1 MKFVVIF
8 GPPAV
13 GKMSVGYE
21 LARLT
26 GFRLFHNHMT
36 IELALSFF
44 DFGEPQFNCLVDE
57 FRRRIFEEVAA
68 SDLPGLIFTYVWALD
83 HPADKAFIDRSGDIF
98 RARGGDVYFV
108 ELEAEQQERLRRNE
122 SEFRLQQKPSK
133 RAVEESRRRLLEG
146 DLKYE
151 LNSGGDF
158 FYQDNYIK
166 IDNTRLAAAEA
177 ARKIVEVFGFAAAG
191 AANDGV
197 RPTADTPP
205 VM

>member
-36 IELALSFF
+36 IELALNFF
-44 DFGEPQFNCLVDE
+44 GFGEPQFNRLVDE

-83 HPADKAFIDRSGDIF
+83 HPTDKAFIDRSCALF
-98 RARGGDVYFV
+98 RARGGEVYFV
-108 ELEAEQQERLRRNE
+108 ELAAEQSERLRRNE
-122 SEFRLQQKPSK
+122 SEFRLEQKPSK
-133 RAVEESRRRLLEG
+133 REVLESRRRLLES
-146 DLKYE
+146 DLKYK
-151 LNSGGDF
+151 LNSTGDF

-166 IDNTRLAAAEA
+166 IDNTHMSAVEA
-177 ARKIVEVFGFAAAG
+177 ARKIVEAFAFNVSASG
-191 AANDGV
+191 AAHNGMQ
-197 RPTADTPP
+197 PTAK
-205 VM
+205 